1 MGFRKSILESMV
13 DKVFNSFFKNKKV
26 LITGHTGFKGS
37 WLSYWLIS
45 LGADVSGLSLEP
57 KNKADHYNLL
67 SLSEKMSSNIGDI
80 RDYQFVI
87 NVLEKE
93 KPEIIIHLAAQA
105 LVLPAYSD
113 PKDTFE
119 VNFNGGLN
127 LLEALRKTNSVK
139 SLVFITSDK
148 CYKNKEWEW
157 GYRESDELGGYD
169 PYSASKGATE
179 LLFYSYNE
187 SYLKQIGLNAAST
200 RAGNVIGGG
209 DWSESRIIPDLV
221 NSLINNEQIE
231 IRSPNAT
238 RPWQHVLEPLR
249 GYLVLAKLLY
259 EKNGNQFI
267 GSYNFGPKISNNVS
281 VHNLVKKGYEMW
293 GLKYNKIKKSEDKR
307 YINFKESKLL
317 FLNWDKAFHYLD
329 WSPLLNFDDTLKYTL
344 DWYKKYNS
352 NNYSVED
359 ITKSQINLFESEIL
373 SSYDKSSRR

>member
-1 MGFRKSILESMV
+1 MV
-13 DKVFNSFFKNKKV
+13 DKVFNSFFENKKV

-281 VHNLVKKGYEMW
+281 VQNLVKKGYEMW

>member
-1 MGFRKSILESMV
+1 MV
-13 DKVFNSFFKNKKV
+13 DKVFNSFFENKKV

-57 KNKADHYNLL
+57 KNKIDHYNLL

-80 RDYQFVI
+80 RDYQFVN
-87 NVLEKE
+87 NVLEQE

-105 LVLPAYSD
+105 LVLPAYSN
-113 PKDTFE
+113 PKYTFE

-127 LLEALRKTNSVK
+127 LLEALRKTKSVK

-169 PYSASKGATE
+169 PYSASKGAAE

-187 SYLKQIGLNAAST
+187 SYLKQKGLNAAST

-221 NSLINNEQIE
+221 NSLTNNEQIE

-249 GYLVLAKLLY
+249 GYLILAKLLY

-281 VHNLVKKGYEMW
+281 VQNLVKKGYEIW
-293 GLKYNKIKKSEDKR
+293 NAKYSKIKKSEDQKL
-307 YINFKESKLL
+307 IDFKESKLL

-352 NNYSVED
+352 KKYSVED
-359 ITKSQINLFESEIL
+359 ITKFQINLFESEIL